1 MVLKQLLIS
10 IFLLINAM
18 HAFAQP
24 TVEIKTNMG
33 VMIVELNA
41 EKAPKTVENFMQYVK
56 EGFYSGTVFH
66 RIIAGFMIQGGG
78 YTVDF
83 TEKPTHTPIQNEAD
97 NGLTNSLGT
106 IAMARTND
114 PHSASSQFFI
124 NVADNTFL
132 NHSDKSERGWGYTV
146 FGKVVKGMDVAQRI
160 SRLPTNGGDE
170 PIQSVR
176 IESVTLSEN
185 KAKK

>member
-1 MVLKQLLIS
+1 MLFKQFLIGF
-10 IFLLINAM
+10 FLLCTAL
-18 HAFAQP
+18 HSYAQP

-66 RIIAGFMIQGGG
+66 RIIGGFMIQGGG
-78 YTVDF
+78 YTSDF
-83 TEKPTHTPIQNEAD
+83 TEKPTHSPIQNEAD
-97 NGLTNSLGT
+97 NGLTNSVGT

-176 IESVTLSEN
+176 IESVTLLEN